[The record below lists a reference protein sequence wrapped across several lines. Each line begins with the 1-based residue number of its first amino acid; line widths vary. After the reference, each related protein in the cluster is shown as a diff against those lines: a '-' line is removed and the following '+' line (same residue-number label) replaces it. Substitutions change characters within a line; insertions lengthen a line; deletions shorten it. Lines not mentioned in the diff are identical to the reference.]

1 MEYNIPMG
9 RICSAKYMSKSL
21 NDMLCKG
28 PDLTNSLVRII
39 LRFRADRV
47 AVMAHIESM
56 FYQVMLPDCDSSFL
70 RFLGWEDGDL
80 VREL

>member
-28 PDLTNSLVRII
+28 PDLPNSLVRIL

-56 FYQVMLPDCDSSFL
+56 F
-70 RFLGWEDGDL
+70 
-80 VREL
+80 